1 MKKSECLPI
10 RNAILSGAPT
20 PAAER
25 HLFSCTACR
34 ADVRLGQAWKAFSR
48 PSDLETRPAPDE
60 VFIERVLRDVREDR
74 RRRARVRTGLAA
86 AAALLFFFLAGAA
99 GQMAASASASA
110 DDATAAQLIAA
121 GGDDATDAPA
131 NASADSDL
139 EELLLE

>member
-1 MKKSECLPI
+1 MKKSECASI
-10 RNAILSGAPT
+10 RNAILSGAAT

-34 ADVRLGQAWKAFSR
+34 ADVRLGQAWKTFSR

-74 RRRARVRTGLAA
+74 RRRGRVRTGLAA

-99 GQMAASASASA
+99 GQIAASGSASGE
-110 DDATAAQLIAA
+110 DTTDTQLIAA
-121 GGDDATDAPA
+121 GGDDATDAQP

-139 EELLLE
+139 EALLLE

>member
-1 MKKSECLPI
+1 MKKSECASI
-10 RNAILSGAPT
+10 RQTIRSGAAT

-34 ADVRLGQAWKAFSR
+34 ADVRLGQAWKALPR
-48 PSDLETRPAPDE
+48 LSDLETRPAPDE

-74 RRRARVRTGLAA
+74 RHRARLRTGLAA

-99 GQMAASASASA
+99 GQMAASASAGSEDAA
-110 DDATAAQLIAA
+110 DAQLIAA
-121 GGDDATDAPA
+121 GGDDATDAQS

-139 EELLLE
+139 DALLLE

>member
-1 MKKSECLPI
+1 MKKPECLSI
-10 RNAILSGAPT
+10 RNAILSGAAT

-34 ADVRLGQAWKAFSR
+34 ADVRLGQAWKAFPR

-74 RRRARVRTGLAA
+74 RHHARLRTGLAA

-99 GQMAASASASA
+99 GQMAATASASG
-110 DDATAAQLIAA
+110 DDGTETQLIAA
-121 GGDDATDAPA
+121 GGDDATDAQP

-139 EELLLE
+139 EALLAE

>member
-10 RNAILSGAPT
+10 RNAILSGTAT

-34 ADVRLGQAWKAFSR
+34 ADVRLSQAWKAFPR
-48 PSDLETRPAPDE
+48 VFDLETRPVPDE

-86 AAALLFFFLAGAA
+86 AAALLFFFLAGVA
-99 GQMAASASASA
+99 GQIAATGSAGGE
-110 DDATAAQLIAA
+110 DATDAQLIAA
-121 GGDDATDAPA
+121 GGEDATDAQS

-139 EELLLE
+139 EALLPE